1 MPNDLKERI
10 RKDYISG
17 GGIFGQ
23 FIYPYAE
30 EIKKSKFFLD
40 TMEEFV
46 ISSERREIDAQKERT
61 NDLTPEQLDEYWQW
75 HYPVHWQEIFAN
87 RIRTSFIM
95 QICSFVEGELNEIA
109 ERVRVISGAPI
120 KLRDLTGS
128 TLSKPKKFIEAFG
141 RFTTPEAGS
150 WEIMERI
157 FDVRNVMVHEAGYS
171 GGYRSHKEIVKFASF
186 VTGLSFSNDHI
197 KVEREFCDYCLNAA
211 SDFVTSLHSA
221 YDSFRAT
228 ASALENMKAQ

>member
-1 MPNDLKERI
+1 MPNDFKNRI

-17 GGIFGQ
+17 GGIFGK

-40 TMEEFV
+40 TMEEFI
-46 ISSERREIDAQKERT
+46 ISSEQHEIDTHKNRT

-75 HYPVHWQEIFAN
+75 HYPVHWQEIFSN
-87 RIRTSFIM
+87 RIRASFIM

-109 ERVRVISGAPI
+109 ERVGVISDAPI

-128 TLSKPKKFIEAFG
+128 TLSKPKKFIESFG
-141 RFTTPEAGS
+141 RFTSPGADS

-171 GGYRSHKEIVKFASF
+171 KGYRNHKRIVEFSKS
-186 VTGLSFSNDHI
+186 VPGLSFINDHI
-197 KVEREFCDYCLNAA
+197 QVEREFCDYSLNSA
-211 SDFVTSLHSA
+211 SDFITSLHGA
-221 YDSFRAT
+221 YESFRLT